1 MYRLTSLSYTSVRT
15 ANYCNPKCDIQNGR
29 FPDLFL
35 EKTALAV
42 REKIEDE
49 KKNLLLSRVRGTF
62 DLHHCFSVL
71 G

>member
-1 MYRLTSLSYTSVRT
+1 MYGLISQSYTSVKI

-35 EKTALAV
+35 EKTTLAV

-49 KKNLLLSRVRGTF
+49 KKNLLSRLRGT
-62 DLHHCFSVL
+62 V
-71 G
+71 